1 MNLDAAQ
8 LAAFSAV
15 LREGSFDA
23 AARSLFVTP
32 SAVSQRIKLLEERCG
47 RLLIQRASPCLPTPA
62 GEALYRY
69 ALQVALLET
78 EALAALALEPSGKR
92 PLPIS
97 IAVNADSLATWIAPA
112 LSAAQRSQRVSFDL
126 LIEDQDHAHEL
137 LRSGRVMGAISTDA
151 TPAQGCECV
160 ALGSMRYVAVAS
172 PEFFETFFAAGV
184 NAEALAYAPCNTFN
198 RKDSLQRDFLRALG
212 HPRLNPPKHFVPSTH
227 GFVEAALAGLGW
239 GMNPQSLVEKHLEQG
254 TLRELR
260 TGSYLDVPLYW
271 QSWRL
276 ESAPLRAL
284 TEAIVNAA
292 RTHLIAKPQLT
303 PRSAPKRPPT
313 SKLSLRRADNR

>member
-8 LAAFSAV
+8 LSAFSAV

-23 AARSLFVTP
+23 AANTLFITA

-47 RLLIQRASPCLPTPA
+47 RLLIQRGSPCLPTPA

-69 ALQVALLET
+69 ALQVELLEG
-78 EALAALALEPSGKR
+78 EALAALALESEGKR

-112 LSAAQRSQRVSFDL
+112 LAATQHSQRVCFDL
-126 LIEDQDHAHEL
+126 LVEDQDHAHDL
-137 LRSGRVMGAISTDA
+137 LRGGRVMGAITTDA
-151 TPAQGCECV
+151 TPAQGCESV
-160 ALGSMRYVAVAS
+160 PLGSMRYLGVAS
-172 PEFFETFFAAGV
+172 PAFFETYFADGV
-184 NAEALAYAPCNTFN
+184 NATTLAHAPCNTFN

-212 HPRLNPPKHFVPSTH
+212 HPRVNPPKHFVPSTH

-239 GMNPQSLVEKHLEQG
+239 GMNPQSLVESHLERG
-254 TLRELR
+254 ALRELQAK
-260 TGSYLDVPLYW
+260 TFLDVPLYW
-271 QSWRL
+271 QCWRL

-284 TEAIVNAA
+284 TDAIVNAA
-292 RTHLIAKPQLT
+292 RTHLIAKPQST
-303 PRSAPKRPPT
+303 ARTAAKRPAT
-313 SKLSLRRADNR
+313 SKKSAKHTDNP